1 MLLTIETKS
10 HYVAQAGLELLAS
23 SDPPTLASQSVGIID
38 MSHCTWLTLG
48 KFLNPSKPH
57 FSPIIKG
64 KDGNIF
70 PAKFLLD
77 ALTELRLYTCLTRHR
92 AGGLSTTSSTWSVE
106 SSIPTHLSGLPSTPL
121 PFRGT
126 KLLVVLSVPTP
137 CPTEHFLHLLII
149 SSRNWLLFL
158 LGRQPDC
165 ISQLP
170 LQ

>member
-10 HYVAQAGLELLAS
+10 HYVAQAGLELLTS
-23 SDPPTLASQSVGIID
+23 SDPPTLASQSGGIIG
-38 MSHCTWLTLG
+38 MSHCTWPTLG

-57 FSPIIKG
+57 FSPVVKG
-64 KDGNIF
+64 NDGNIF
-70 PAKFLLD
+70 PAKLF
-77 ALTELRLYTCLTRHR
+77 TKRLAWHR
-92 AGGLSTTSSTWSVE
+92 GGGLNMTSSMWSVE
-106 SSIPTHLSGLPSTPL
+106 SSIPTLLSSLLSTPL

-126 KLLVVLSVPTP
+126 KLLVV
-137 CPTEHFLHLLII
+137 F
-149 SSRNWLLFL
+149 SRNWLLCL